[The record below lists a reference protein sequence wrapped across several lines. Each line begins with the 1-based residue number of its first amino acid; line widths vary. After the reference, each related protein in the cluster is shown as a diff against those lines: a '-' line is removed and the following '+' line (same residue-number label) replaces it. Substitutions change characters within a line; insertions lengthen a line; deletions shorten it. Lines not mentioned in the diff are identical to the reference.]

1 MVKAKQGK
9 VRKIT
14 KVKANKSKA
23 RQGKCKSRQ
32 SRGGGAEQRQSL
44 QGVLKRLS
52 GVAPPLWQLGSL

>member
-1 MVKAKQGK
+1 MVKVKQGK

-14 KVKANKSKA
+14 KVTVNKSKA
-23 RQGKCKSRQ
+23 RQGKCKSGQ